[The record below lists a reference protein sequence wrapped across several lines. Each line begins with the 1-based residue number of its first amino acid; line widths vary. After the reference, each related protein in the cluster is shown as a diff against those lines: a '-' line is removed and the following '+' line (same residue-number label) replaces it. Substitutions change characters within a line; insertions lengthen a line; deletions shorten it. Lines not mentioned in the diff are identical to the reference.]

1 MTFVNLIRQPRNSA
15 REILKRQHQTE
26 IFDMLLA
33 SSFRVFGVLR
43 RSVSGIVI
51 KESDLFEKFVL
62 GGGPGGQSVNKSRNR
77 VQLTH
82 LPTGIQ
88 VCCQDER

>member
-1 MTFVNLIRQPRNSA
+1 
-15 REILKRQHQTE
+15 
-26 IFDMLLA
+26 MLHSLGFKA
-33 SSFRVFGVLR
+33 SCRVCFGVLR
-43 RSVSGIVI
+43 RNLSGVI
-51 KESDLFEKFVL
+51 ISENELLEKFVL
-62 GGGPGGQSVNKSRNR
+62 GGGPGGQSVNKTRNR